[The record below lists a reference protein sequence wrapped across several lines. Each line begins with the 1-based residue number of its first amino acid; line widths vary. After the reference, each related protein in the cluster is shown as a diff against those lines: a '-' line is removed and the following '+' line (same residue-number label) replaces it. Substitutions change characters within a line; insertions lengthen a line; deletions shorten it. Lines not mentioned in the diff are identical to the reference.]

1 MNFWESFFTHIL
13 QKQNVLI
20 DEQTVSKL
28 NPLYELAR
36 DIT

>member
-1 MNFWESFFTHIL
+1 MNCWESFFIRIL

-20 DEQTVSKL
+20 DEQRVNDF

>member
-1 MNFWESFFTHIL
+1 MHVL

-20 DEQTVSKL
+20 DEQRVSSL

-36 DIT
+36 GIT